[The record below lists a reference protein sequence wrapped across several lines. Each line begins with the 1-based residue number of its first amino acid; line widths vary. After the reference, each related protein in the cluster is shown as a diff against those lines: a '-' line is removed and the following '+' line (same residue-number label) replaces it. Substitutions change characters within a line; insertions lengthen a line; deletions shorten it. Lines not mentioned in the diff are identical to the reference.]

1 MDWKIDFE
9 GNSWHEHR
17 VRVQYADTDRMDMVY
32 HGTYARFFEAARVE
46 MLRDLGVVYAKMEQ
60 EGVLLPVVQ
69 LNMMY
74 RKPARYDDLLSVLTN
89 VAVAPTSKLVLNGR
103 IVHQG
108 QVLVEAE
115 VTLVFVY
122 AQSGKPC
129 RAPEAVVTALDEA
142 GLIVG

>member
-1 MDWKIDFE
+1 MLQQSRQTMVAVAILWPHVSSELGSLIQRFWTIKLKLSMPMPVGLRPKPFLDHGLEVGFS

-69 LNMMY
+69 LNMSY
-74 RKPARYDDLLSVLTN
+74 RKPVGTTTCFRY
-89 VAVAPTSKLVLNGR
+89 
-103 IVHQG
+103 
-108 QVLVEAE
+108 
-115 VTLVFVY
+115 
-122 AQSGKPC
+122 
-129 RAPEAVVTALDEA
+129 
-142 GLIVG
+142 

>member
-1 MDWKIDFE
+1 MDWKTKFE
-9 GNSWHEHR
+9 GNFWHEYR

-69 LNMMY
+69 LTMTY

-89 VAVAPTSKLVLNGR
+89 VAVAPTSKMVLNGR
-103 IVHQG
+103 IVYHG
-108 QVLVEAE
+108 EVLVEAE
-115 VTLVFVY
+115 VILVFVD
-122 AQSGKPC
+122 ASSGKPC
-129 RAPEAVVTALDEA
+129 RAPEAVVKALNDA
-142 GLIVG
+142 GLILG